1 MAHRFSDLTFT
12 PSVEAMQRRFGSFEK
27 MRELREKLPD
37 FDHLNTRERGFIQE
51 RDSFYLATVSENGWP
66 YIQHRG
72 GVRGFLRVISS
83 QVLAFANYAGNKQ
96 YQSLGN
102 IAHHDKVALFLVDY
116 PNKRRLKLLGTAS
129 IYVLAELPEHL
140 LSVVSQTDEK
150 ETIESIVEI
159 HLEAFDWNCSQH
171 LMPRFSEEQWL
182 EREGLTQGDI
192 K

>member
-37 FDHLNTRERGFIQE
+37 FDHLNMRERNFIQE
-51 RDSFYLATVSENGWP
+51 RDSFYLATVSESGWP

-102 IAHHDKVALFLVDY
+102 IAYHDKISLFLVDY
-116 PNKRRLKLLGTAS
+116 PNKRRLKLLGKAS

-159 HLEAFDWNCSQH
+159 QLEAFDWNCSQH

-182 EREGLTQGDI
+182 EREDLIQGDI

>member
-1 MAHRFSDLTFT
+1 MAHSFSDLTFT

-27 MRELREKLPD
+27 MRELRKKLPD

>member
-12 PSVEAMQRRFGSFEK
+12 PSVEAMQRCFGSFEK
-27 MRELREKLPD
+27 MRELRKKLPD
-37 FDHLNTRERGFIQE
+37 FDRLNTRERGFIQE

-129 IYVLAELPEHL
+129 IYVMAELPEHL

>member
-37 FDHLNTRERGFIQE
+37 FDHLNTRERSFIQE
-51 RDSFYLATVSENGWP
+51 RDSFYLATVSESGWP

-116 PNKRRLKLLGTAS
+116 PNKRRLKLLGNAS

-150 ETIESIVEI
+150 ETIESIVEV

-182 EREGLTQGDI
+182 EREDLTQGDI

>member
-37 FDHLNTRERGFIQE
+37 FDHLNTRERNFIQE
-51 RDSFYLATVSENGWP
+51 RDSFYLATVSESGWP

-102 IAHHDKVALFLVDY
+102 IAYHDKISLFLVDY
-116 PNKRRLKLLGTAS
+116 PNKRRLKLLGNAS

-159 HLEAFDWNCSQH
+159 QLEAFDWNCSQH

-182 EREGLTQGDI
+182 EREDLIQGDI

>member
-37 FDHLNTRERGFIQE
+37 FDHLNTRERDFIQE
-51 RDSFYLATVSENGWP
+51 RDSFYLATVSESGWP

-102 IAHHDKVALFLVDY
+102 MAYHDKIALFLVDY
-116 PNKRRLKLLGTAS
+116 PNKRRLKLLGNAS

-159 HLEAFDWNCSQH
+159 QLEAFDWNCSQH

-182 EREGLTQGDI
+182 ERENLIQGDI